1 MKFHVRSSKFHSL
14 RGFVFLDI
22 TKIWKRRLFSC
33 KISKVILLWFVK
45 FQVFEFCFPLRFC
58 KNIKA
63 SVFLFRRYNYIQKF
77 LFVKFFGT
85 FFAWFFILFYYSMN
99 WTMKKSLCCL
109 LWGIKQQQA
118 KGSSTYVEK
127 TLNWWTWS
135 MLVSKSDCM
144 NTNSN
149 VCIVFLR
156 TKFKKKRHAIGG
168 FWSKF
173 TKVLTVERLYFNV
186 WNKKKDCIHANIQ
199 QKGNTRNC
207 VSFFLFINHER
218 SEKQKKEIYKKK

>member
-1 MKFHVRSSKFHSL
+1 
-14 RGFVFLDI
+14 
-22 TKIWKRRLFSC
+22 
-33 KISKVILLWFVK
+33 
-45 FQVFEFCFPLRFC
+45 
-58 KNIKA
+58 
-63 SVFLFRRYNYIQKF
+63 
-77 LFVKFFGT
+77 
-85 FFAWFFILFYYSMN
+85 
-99 WTMKKSLCCL
+99 MKKSLCCL

-156 TKFKKKRHAIGG
+156 TKFKKKRRAIGG

-173 TKVLTVERLYFNV
+173 TKVLTVERLCFNV

-207 VSFFLFINHER
+207 VSFFLFINHKR
-218 SEKQKKEIYKKK
+218 SEKQKKRNLQKKVKKRLEILFFIDILKLIIRGDQTKQDMKTIEILFTYIQKDTRSPDLIVCLFIYEKYWNDKRKKKIWYFETWQF

>member
-1 MKFHVRSSKFHSL
+1 
-14 RGFVFLDI
+14 
-22 TKIWKRRLFSC
+22 
-33 KISKVILLWFVK
+33 
-45 FQVFEFCFPLRFC
+45 
-58 KNIKA
+58 
-63 SVFLFRRYNYIQKF
+63 
-77 LFVKFFGT
+77 
-85 FFAWFFILFYYSMN
+85 
-99 WTMKKSLCCL
+99 MKKSLCCL

-118 KGSSTYVEK
+118 KGGSTYVEK

-156 TKFKKKRHAIGG
+156 TKFKKKCRAIGG

-218 SEKQKKEIYKKK
+218 SEKQKKRNLQKKVKKRLEILFFIYILNMKSSRWFTKKKIWKQVQYLFTYIQKGHDQPTLIVSFLFI